1 MKLSGA
7 KVDGFL
13 KQPPKNIRAILFFGP
28 DAGMVRE
35 RGAGLCKFFAI
46 PDDPFGLEEFT
57 GDAVRKDPTLLADT
71 SRAMSLMG
79 GTPVVRIRDATDAL
93 APIVSAWL
101 DEGGGTHPVIFEAG
115 ELSPRAKIRT
125 LFESR
130 DDAAAIGCYADEG
143 RDLRSTVSSALSD
156 AGVRIDNDAMTLL
169 LDRLSADRL
178 AVRQEI
184 AKLILYAGG
193 EQGSSITVKDVEG
206 SVGDGASMSLDD
218 IAFAVG
224 DGNIEKLEAGLVR
237 AQAEGIDTNAIL
249 RGVLRHFVR
258 LHEVVAEGA
267 GGGIDAAIGKL
278 RPPVFFKLKSSFSA
292 QARKWRQPEL
302 ARALSLLM
310 ETDRQSKQTQQIEWA
325 ICERSLMQLAQAARR
340 MR

>member
-7 KVDGFL
+7 KVDAFL
-13 KQPPKNIRAILFFGP
+13 KQPAKNVRAILLFGP

-35 RGAGLCKFFAI
+35 RGAGLCKLFAS

-57 GDAVRKDPTLLADT
+57 GDAVRKDPTLLSDT

-79 GTPVVRIRDATDAL
+79 GSPVVRIRDATDAL
-93 APIVSAWL
+93 APIVTSWL
-101 DEGGGTHPVIFEAG
+101 DEGGGAHPVIFEAG
-115 ELSPRAKIRT
+115 ELTPRAKIRV

-143 RDLRSTVSSALSD
+143 RDLRGTVSSALSE
-156 AGVRIDNDAMTLL
+156 AGVRIDDDAMALL
-169 LDRLSADRL
+169 LERLGADRL

-184 AKLILYAGG
+184 SKLILYAGG
-193 EQGSSITVKDVEG
+193 EKGSSIGVKDVEG
-206 SVGDGASMSLDD
+206 SVGDGATMSLDD

-224 DGNIEKLEAGLVR
+224 DGNIEKLESGLSR

-258 LHEVVAEGA
+258 LHEVVAESA
-267 GGGIDAAIGKL
+267 NSGIDSAVSKL
-278 RPPVFFKLKSSFSA
+278 RPPVFFKLKASFSA

-310 ETDRQSKQTQQIEWA
+310 ETDRQSKQMQQIEWA
-325 ICERSLMQLAQAARR
+325 VCERSLMQLAQAARR